1 MLSPTRRHR
10 VILERSAPRVLNRVR
25 LSALMLCLITPE
37 AGSFV
42 IPRGNANP
50 VDKEYE
56 KS

>member
-1 MLSPTRRHR
+1 
-10 VILERSAPRVLNRVR
+10 
-25 LSALMLCLITPE
+25 MLCLITPE

-56 KS
+56 KADLTRAQPKSLQVKTTTN